1 MAFTN
6 SAESTTEALAGIEEE
21 RTARGAKANYLPYI
35 AVFAFGTAKRKN
47 RQTFIPAPCAS
58 GWGRGYPLV
67 LKTIS
72 VFTPCPLRRSP
83 NTRAGRK
90 IFRRAYW
97 DACEESS

>member
-58 GWGRGYPLV
+58 GWGKGVCPRFEDYLSLHPLPFAPLSQYARRKKDLPARV
-67 LKTIS
+67 L
-72 VFTPCPLRRSP
+72 
-83 NTRAGRK
+83 GRV
-90 IFRRAYW
+90 
-97 DACEESS
+97 